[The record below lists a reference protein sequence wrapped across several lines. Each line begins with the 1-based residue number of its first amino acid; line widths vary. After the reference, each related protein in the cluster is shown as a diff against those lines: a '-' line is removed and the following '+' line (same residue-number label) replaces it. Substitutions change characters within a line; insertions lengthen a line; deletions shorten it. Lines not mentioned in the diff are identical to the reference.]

1 MENEN
6 VIIQKFL
13 QCGNDK
19 IDILLKL
26 IIQSQHRKMIDDL
39 NKVLSSM
46 KKSYGR
52 NSPKSIQMAKNAVI
66 AIYNEELSYINIIW
80 DHDKSWWNE
89 EANTR
94 FNDDFKIRFE
104 NCLKEKQLQTVEDWW
119 CRTHILK
126 FKEYIMLL

>member
-13 QCGNDK
+13 QYGNDK

-94 FNDDFKIRFE
+94 FNDFKIRFE
-104 NCLKEKQLQTVEDWW
+104 NCLKENSYKQSKIGGVE
-119 CRTHILK
+119 HI
-126 FKEYIMLL
+126 F